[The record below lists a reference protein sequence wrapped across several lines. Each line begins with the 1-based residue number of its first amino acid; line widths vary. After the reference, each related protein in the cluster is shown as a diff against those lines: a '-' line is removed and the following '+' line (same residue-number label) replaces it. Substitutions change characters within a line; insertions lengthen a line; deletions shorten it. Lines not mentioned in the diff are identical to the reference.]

1 MAENTQVLFKLGSQ
15 ANLNSLLTNGTTA
28 VPNAFYVTND
38 THRIYFGITDATDS
52 SKTRVVPLNQ
62 GVITVESAKDLQR
75 IPGQFYYI
83 GGSNVL
89 CVWNGSDWV
98 HINPDTNTFVD
109 GHTITTAAGTATN
122 SVQITSTVEQN
133 NGSDKS
139 DSWSLIGGNHIKVTA
154 GTKALTIAC
163 DLVYSLNLSSVTG
176 GAQIELIE
184 GTATN
189 AGKFTIKGAN
199 GIVVGASNGN
209 ISVDGSAIKNAADNQ
224 AITDVAMVFDASG
237 ELSTTVTQKGGNTK
251 TGGITPKITLG
262 GNDTEYTFKNGV
274 VDLPVYTKDET
285 DLKLREL
292 DAVHYKG
299 VVTDSTP
306 LPTTGVNIGDAWKL
320 GIANVTYTPAPGQ
333 TASATKVGDLLIANG
348 TEGSDGYI
356 TTSTLYWDYIPSGDD
371 IEDTTYKG
379 VAVKGAADTGAHGL
393 KIVTNNSGSE
403 EAKLTIQKGNDW
415 IKVNSSNSSG
425 KTNNVTI
432 KHSEPGA
439 LSAPT
444 PGTDTDQ
451 AAVASKTITFV
462 SGITTDAARH
472 ITGYTLTT
480 SKFTDTNSAVSAN
493 TVALS
498 ETTADKVVKVTN
510 TVTTKNARGDTTSKE
525 SSYSFVSANDNIK
538 LDANDTDKTVTF
550 GLVWGSF

>member
-1 MAENTQVLFKLGSQ
+1 MAANTQVLFKLGSQ

-98 HINPDTNTFVD
+98 HINPDTNTYVD

-176 GAQIELIE
+176 GAEIKLIE
-184 GTATN
+184 GTATD

-199 GIVVGASNGN
+199 GIAVSASNGN
-209 ISVDGSAIKNAADNQ
+209 ISVDGTAIKNAADNQ
-224 AITDVAMVFDASG
+224 AITNVAMAFDANG
-237 ELSTTVTQKGGNTK
+237 ALSTTVTQKGGNSK
-251 TGGITPKITLG
+251 SGSITPKVTLG
-262 GNDTEYTFKNGV
+262 DNTEEYTFDNGV
-274 VDLPVYTKDET
+274 VNLPVYTKPEVDQ
-285 DLKLREL
+285 KLQTL
-292 DAVHYKG
+292 DAVRYKG
-299 VVTDSTP
+299 VVTGSTP
-306 LPTTGVNIGDAWKL
+306 LPTTNVSKGDAWKL
-320 GIANVTYTPAPGQ
+320 GINNVTYTPAPGQ
-333 TASATKVGDLLIANG
+333 TAETTKVGDLLIANG

-356 TTSTLYWDYIPSGDD
+356 TSATLYWDYIPSGDD
-371 IEDTTYKG
+371 IEDTTYEGIAIKG
-379 VAVKGAADTGAHGL
+379 TANTGTHGL
-393 KIVTNNSGSE
+393 KLQDS
-403 EAKLTIQKGNDW
+403 AKSDVAQLTVQRGNEW
-415 IKVNSSNSSG
+415 INVNSSNSSG
-425 KTNNVTI
+425 KTNNITI
-432 KHSEPGA
+432 SHKQPGA
-439 LSAPT
+439 ISAPT

-462 SGITTDAARH
+462 SGITTDAAQH

-498 ETTADKVVKVTN
+498 ETTADKVVKITN
-510 TVTTKNARGDTTSKE
+510 TVTTKTAAGTETSKA
-525 SSYSFVSANDNIK
+525 SAYSFVSANDNIK
-538 LDANDTDKTVTF
+538 LDANNTDKTVTF